1 MHAPRFLNDS
11 ARAVIADTVK
21 SLYVMAFLSSE
32 LIVGRA
38 RVVEFPFD
46 GPEIKALQQPA
57 GLLIHFC
64 WPVRHLSAT
73 A

>member
-1 MHAPRFLNDS
+1 
-11 ARAVIADTVK
+11 VIADTVK
-21 SLYVMAFLSSE
+21 SLYILAFLSSE
-32 LIVGRA
+32 LIAGWA
-38 RVVEFPFD
+38 RVVEFPID
-46 GPEIKALQQPA
+46 GPEIKAPQQRA